1 MTTLKPT
8 RVLVVTPLGEGGQ
21 GGIDRLM
28 DELRHY
34 LARNSNP
41 NMDVQFAT
49 SRGQGSI
56 LASPFLVLKL
66 LLRLS
71 LKLIGKGPDVLHI
84 NLSSHG
90 STLRKLVIARV
101 ARFLDIP
108 YSIHLHGSGFREY
121 WNNASPFLSKRI
133 KSMFLHANQTLVLG
147 SVWRE
152 FIVSHVPEA
161 KPRVRILPNAVP
173 KARDRINRYSYPVKI
188 LFLGHVGQR
197 KGVPD
202 LVKALGLLPKNNNWQ
217 AIIAGNG
224 EVDETRAEIAKLG
237 LTNNV
242 TLPGW
247 VGTKDVAKLLHETD
261 ILVLPSYEEN
271 LPMSVIEGMAYGL
284 AVITTP
290 VGAVEDIMT
299 SEVNGLLVPVGDIS
313 ALSQGLLRLIESPDL
328 RSSLGEAA
336 QQFQRANLETEGY
349 VKNLNTV
356 WRDMNPKNG
365 DIKCL

>member
-1 MTTLKPT
+1 MTSIQPT

-28 DELRHY
+28 DEIRQFFAH
-34 LARNSNP
+34 NP
-41 NMDVQFAT
+41 TPNINVHFET
-49 SRGQGSI
+49 TRGQGSI

-71 LKLIGKGPDVLHI
+71 LKLMGKGPDVLHI

-90 STLRKLVIARV
+90 STLRKLVIARM
-101 ARFLDIP
+101 ARFLNIP
-108 YSIHLHGSGFREY
+108 YIIHLHGSGFREY
-121 WNNASPFLSKRI
+121 WNGASPFLSDKI
-133 KSMFLHANQTLVLG
+133 KSMFLHASQTLVLG

-152 FIVSHVPEA
+152 FIISYVPEA
-161 KPRVRILPNAVP
+161 EPRITILPNAVP
-173 KARDRINRYSYPVKI
+173 KARDRVSRMSNPVKI
-188 LFLGHVGQR
+188 LFLGHVGAR

-202 LVKALGLLPKNNNWQ
+202 LVQALGTLPKNNHWN

-224 EVDETRAEIAKLG
+224 EVEETRVEIAKLG
-237 LTNNV
+237 LSDNV

-284 AVITTP
+284 AVVTTP

-299 SEVNGLLVPVGDIS
+299 SEVNGLLVPVGDVP
-313 ALSQGLLRLIESPDL
+313 ALSQALLRLIESPDL
-328 RSSLGEAA
+328 RCTLGEAA
-336 QQFQRANLETEGY
+336 QKFQRAHLETELY
-349 VKNLNTV
+349 VKDLTKI
-356 WRDMNPKNG
+356 WSCANPHNG
-365 DIKCL
+365 GVTCP

>member
-1 MTTLKPT
+1 MDQIKPT
-8 RVLVVTPLGEGGQ
+8 RVLVITPLGEGGQ

-28 DELRHY
+28 DELRHS
-34 LARNSNP
+34 LAQNSPSNIE
-41 NMDVQFAT
+41 VKFAT
-49 SRGQGSI
+49 TRGQGSI
-56 LASPFLVLKL
+56 LASAFLVLKL

-71 LKLIGKGPDVLHI
+71 LKLLGKGPDVLHI

-90 STLRKLVIARV
+90 STLRKLVIARM
-101 ARFLDIP
+101 ARFLKIP
-108 YSIHLHGSGFREY
+108 YIIHLHGSGFREY
-121 WNNASPFLSKRI
+121 WNGASSFLSNKIR
-133 KSMFLHANQTLVLG
+133 SMFLHASEVLVLG
-147 SVWRE
+147 TVWQD

-173 KARDRINRYSYPVKI
+173 QARDSVNRASHPVKI

-202 LVKALGLLPKNNNWQ
+202 LVKALGFLPKNNNWQ

-224 EVDETRAEIAKLG
+224 DVDKTRNEIAKLG
-237 LTNNV
+237 LEDFV

-247 VGTKDVAKLLHETD
+247 VGTQDVAKLLNETD

-299 SEVNGLLVPVGDIS
+299 SEVNGLLVRVGDVM
-313 ALSQGLLRLIESPDL
+313 ALSQALLRLINDPNL
-328 RSSLGEAA
+328 RVTLGEAA
-336 QQFQRANLETEGY
+336 QKFQRSHLETQGY
-349 VKNLNTV
+349 VKKLIQIWCANSH
-356 WRDMNPKNG
+356 RQE
-365 DIKCL
+365 DIKCP